1 MAPGLKLLSVSD
13 EDEDMHGSKSD
24 KVLPKGIGY
33 GGE

>member
-13 EDEDMHGSKSD
+13 EDEDMHGNKSD